1 MLLRTRVWA
10 QRSVDTVAGVVLETV
25 TAALIC
31 LDPGHGTAPD
41 VARATEPIGPGSAA
55 TKIVDGGGTPGEAE
69 VVLAIS
75 RRARALLDAAGYRVA
90 MTRTARGY
98 RGTNADRARFCN
110 RRGAALMVRIHAD
123 GATDPGTHGAS
134 TLYPAVRRGWT
145 DDVAAKSRRAA
156 RLLQTAVVAA
166 TGARDLGIR
175 ARSDLVG
182 FNFAD
187 VPVVLVETGF
197 MTNPR
202 EGARLR
208 TTPYQQRVARGIAA
222 GVAAFA
228 GPAGG

>member
-1 MLLRTRVWA
+1 VL
-10 QRSVDTVAGVVLETV
+10 LETV

-41 VARATEPIGPGSAA
+41 VARGTEPIGPGA
-55 TKIVDGGGTPGEAE
+55 TSRNIVDGGGTPGEAE

-75 RRARALLDAAGYRVA
+75 RRARGLLLAAGYRVA
-90 MTRTARGY
+90 MTRTAPGY

-110 RRGAALMVRIHAD
+110 RRGAALIVRIHAD
-123 GATDPGTHGAS
+123 GSTEPGTHGAA
-134 TLYPAVRRGWT
+134 TLYPAARRGWT
-145 DDVAAKSRRAA
+145 DDVAAESRRAA
-156 RLLQTAVVAA
+156 RLLQGAVVAA

-175 ARSDLVG
+175 RRSDLVG

-197 MTNPR
+197 LTNPR
-202 EGARLR
+202 EGAWLR
-208 TTPYQQRVARGIAA
+208 SGAYQQRVARGIFA

-228 GPAGG
+228 GPPES